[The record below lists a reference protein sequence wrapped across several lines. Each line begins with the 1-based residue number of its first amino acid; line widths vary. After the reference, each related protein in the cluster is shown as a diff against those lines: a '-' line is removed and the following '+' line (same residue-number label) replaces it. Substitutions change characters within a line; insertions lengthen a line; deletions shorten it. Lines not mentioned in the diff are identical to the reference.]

1 MDNIILIGHGSPKSN
16 ANTIDRVGKLLHERI
31 HAECGNDC
39 VKVAYLQFAAPD
51 IIGAIR
57 ECVEGGADRIILHPY
72 FLYAGMHVTE
82 DIPAIIKK
90 AEVLYPGIEF
100 IYTDPLGTHE
110 GLVQIAMERIKA
122 SIKSTS
128 SSAGTPLGETAFSKE
143 SQHPI
148 EKKSFEMIAEE
159 MDFGDVAPEKLP
171 IIKRV
176 IHATA
181 DFEFKETLVFH
192 PEAIKAGVD
201 SIRSG
206 KNILTDIE
214 MVRAGI
220 NKRLLQRWGGTVISK
235 ISDEEVGRLSLGTGK
250 TRAEVA
256 MEKGIADN
264 IGIIAIGNAP
274 TALLKVIELLNSSA
288 SSVIPPVLVV
298 GVPVGFVQALE
309 SKVLLSSQ
317 KFPFITNLSRKGGT
331 PVAVAIVNA
340 LLMMAG
346 EE

>member
-1 MDNIILIGHGSPKSN
+1 
-16 ANTIDRVGKLLHERI
+16 
-31 HAECGNDC
+31 

-51 IIGAIR
+51 IMGAIT

-72 FLYAGMHVTE
+72 FLSSGMHVTE
-82 DIPAIIKK
+82 DIPAIIKE
-90 AEVLYPGIEF
+90 AQGIYPGIEF
-100 IYTDPLGTHE
+100 LYTDPLGMHE
-110 GLVQIAMERIKA
+110 GLVQVVMERIKT
-122 SIKSTS
+122 SIGRTS
-128 SSAGTPLGETAFSKE
+128 SSAETPLEKNVFPKE

-159 MDFGDVAPEKLP
+159 MDFSHVAPERLP

-176 IHATA
+176 IHSTA

-192 PEAIKAGVD
+192 PEAIQAGVD
-201 SIRSG
+201 AIRSG

-235 ISDEEVGRLSLGTGK
+235 ISDEDVMRLSQEPGK

-256 MEKGIADN
+256 MERGIADN

-274 TALLKVIELLNSSA
+274 TALLKVIEMFRSSA
-288 SSVIPPVLVV
+288 PSIIPPMLVV

-317 KFPFITNLSRKGGT
+317 SFPFITNLSRKGGT

-340 LLMMAG
+340 LLLIAG